1 MLEQVEIGHYAKI
14 PIHIA
19 RAKVSKSA
27 KSLWIE
33 LALVSSPE
41 KPQVWIRQESLAEK
55 MGVSDRT
62 VRRLIIE
69 LEKARLIIPN
79 GWHQGRHKKYDLTWT
94 NLSDVGGQSGQ
105 ECPTS
110 PDKNVQLRR
119 TETSRD
125 GGQKCPDLNRV
136 FKQNTEQNNIFFN
149 SQPDPQKLLADWGDQ
164 WRKRFGCLDGLS
176 GRPSIETCVEQAMSH
191 ESRHKYATP
200 KVWCEIWLQN
210 AARQW
215 LVAFNREQN
224 APATDPNLDAEAK
237 ARRSQAES
245 ERSRRYYSQQAPL
258 PSSNRNTIPP
268 DLQAQVDKIMAENE
282 VGFTDKLLRL
292 MKQQKVTQRQPLSV

>member
-62 VRRLIIE
+62 IRRLIIE

-110 PDKNVQLRR
+110 PDKNVQPRR

-125 GGQKCPDLNRV
+125 PGQKCPDLNRV
-136 FKQNTEQNNIFFN
+136 FKQNTEQNIYFKKAGEDFSN
-149 SQPDPQKLLADWGDQ
+149 PEVEAKTLLAEYGAKWTQ
-164 WRKRFGCLDGLS
+164 RFGCLDGLS
-176 GRPSIETCVEQAMSH
+176 GRPTVQECVEQALNH
-191 ESRHKYATP
+191 TARHKCSNLRIYL
-200 KVWCEIWLQN
+200 ES
-210 AARQW
+210 W
-215 LVAFNREQN
+215 LVN
-224 APATDPNLDAEAK
+224 ASKSWIRAYYHELTAAPTDPGLSPDAVARKLKAEQERREKLEQKRRALEPIAEPFSEKLDWSWA
-237 ARRSQAES
+237 
-245 ERSRRYYSQQAPL
+245 YSQI
-258 PSSNRNTIPP
+258 R
-268 DLQAQVDKIMAENE
+268 
-282 VGFTDKLLRL
+282 GG
-292 MKQQKVTQRQPLSV
+292 QREMRAA